1 MGASQLPGKKAECSL
16 KLVGHFLCDLP
27 SKIALLVRG
36 GGGGQAK
43 GRGWL
48 SHRKDLFTD

>member
-1 MGASQLPGKKAECSL
+1 MGASQLPGKKSGAFL
-16 KLVGHFLCDLP
+16 KAGWTFLCDLS

-36 GGGGQAK
+36 GGGGQPK